1 METVIPQGL
10 TPPNPADEFDD
21 AATVTPEAKPEA
33 KPEEKPEEKPEKPKN
48 PIAAAKEEW
57 FDANKNHRDCE
68 AALVKAKTR
77 LAAAGHAMTESRP
90 QMTLHE
96 LNLQQRRITRTESR
110 RRVRAQDT
118 LDKLAM
124 SINPRREPHPPL
136 FTVEKPEEK

>member
-10 TPPNPADEFDD
+10 TPPNPADDFPVE
-21 AATVTPEAKPEA
+21 EAKPTEA
-33 KPEEKPEEKPEKPKN
+33 KPAEEAKPEKPKN

-57 FDANKNHRDCE
+57 LDANKNHRDCE
-68 AALVKAKTR
+68 AALVKARTR

-124 SINPRREPHPPL
+124 TFNPRREPHPPL